1 MSEKEKNQIIINNYF
16 YISNKEL
23 KEFFNQSQIF
33 PFEGIQ
39 EKISFQES
47 FLNKIRENSDS
58 KIVKTEIDNG
68 SNDINRRNDN
78 DKKDQNIII
87 QIGNTKE
94 NNFFSKKNIF
104 QQMVIKNM
112 EENQNHPF
120 LRVIIQ
126 NFHMITF

>member
-68 SNDINRRNDN
+68 SNDINQRNDN
-78 DKKDQNIII
+78 EKKDQNIII
-87 QIGNTKE
+87 HIGNTKE
-94 NNFFSKKNIF
+94 NNFLSKKKIF
-104 QQMVIKNM
+104 FNKWQ
-112 EENQNHPF
+112 
-120 LRVIIQ
+120 
-126 NFHMITF
+126 